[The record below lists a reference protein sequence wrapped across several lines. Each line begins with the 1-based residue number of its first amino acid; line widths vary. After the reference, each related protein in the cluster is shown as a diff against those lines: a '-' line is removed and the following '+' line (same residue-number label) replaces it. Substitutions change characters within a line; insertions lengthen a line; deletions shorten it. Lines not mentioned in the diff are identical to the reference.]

1 MERQALGRTV
11 YPISSRVVTAA
22 NVITLCAW
30 RKGWLSLIF
39 LQILESLTEN
49 TEMFLPRQASK
60 WIFRR
65 TKNPK
70 FQSLVKKT
78 YKWLESA
85 AGEKLV
91 C

>member
-1 MERQALGRTV
+1 MERQALGRTA

-65 TKNPK
+65 TKKSKIPE
-70 FQSLVKKT
+70 F
-78 YKWLESA
+78 
-85 AGEKLV
+85 GEKNLQMV
-91 C
+91 GISSR